1 MFIFCI
7 YIYIYIYINIVNHVR
22 SVVTKDEGFYT
33 VNISSS
39 ITRKPVLQLVE
50 SEIGG
55 RGL

>member
-1 MFIFCI
+1 MFIFC
-7 YIYIYIYINIVNHVR
+7 IYIYINIVNHVR